1 MQYAKYS
8 QYIYLVAFVLF
19 TIFAIQKII
28 TNHENKFFYL
38 IPPLAALLMYFLR
51 RYMYNK
57 HYKK

>member
-8 QYIYLVAFVLF
+8 QYIYLFAFVAF
-19 TIFAIQKII
+19 TIFAINKFIE
-28 TNHENKFFYL
+28 NHENKFFYF
-38 IPPLAALLMYFLR
+38 IPPIAALLMFFLR